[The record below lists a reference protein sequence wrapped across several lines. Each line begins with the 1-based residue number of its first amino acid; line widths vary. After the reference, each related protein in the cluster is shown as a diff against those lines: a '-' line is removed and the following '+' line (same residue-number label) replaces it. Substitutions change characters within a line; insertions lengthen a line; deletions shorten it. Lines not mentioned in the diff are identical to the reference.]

1 MSGTLPTTPGMA
13 SAVWRSQW
21 PGLQA
26 QTDIG
31 ATQRVNYLGHFF
43 EVDVTYPLLKRSTAK
58 PIIGFLQQQQGAY
71 DNFSAGITGYTN
83 VDGAVYDRH
92 LAVGP
97 SGTNQ
102 ISTEINVASTNLV
115 GVSSVNYT
123 SNFTSTYY
131 NNSTHGDFFIVGD
144 IVRFS
149 NHNKLYMI
157 TQQTNPDSAGA
168 GNIRI
173 LPTLTTQ
180 IDATTDI
187 YYYNVY
193 GNWFLKN
200 TDISWNAGLS
210 DTTELAFTLREDV

>member
-1 MSGTLPTTPGMA
+1 MSGTLPTTPGMQ

-21 PGLQA
+21 PGLMT

-31 ATQRVNYLGHFF
+31 ATQRVNYLGHYF
-43 EVDVTYPLLKRSTAK
+43 EVDVTYPLLKRKTAK
-58 PIIGFLQQQQGAY
+58 PLLGFLQGQQGSY
-71 DNFSAGITGYTN
+71 DNFAAGVTGYTN

-97 SGTNQ
+97 SGTNA
-102 ISTEINVASTNLV
+102 ISTEINVTNTGTV
-115 GVSSVNYT
+115 GTSAITYN
-123 SNFTSTYY
+123 SNFTSSHY

-144 IVRFS
+144 IIKFS

-157 TQQTNPDSAGA
+157 SEQTNPDSAGT
-168 GNIRI
+168 GQIKI
-173 LPTLTTQ
+173 LPTLTTA
-180 IDATTDI
+180 ISSSTDI

-200 TDISWNAGLS
+200 QDISWNAGLS
-210 DTTELAFTLREDV
+210 DTVELTFTLREDV